1 MYVSG
6 AAGTVSRPRTRLPRV
21 VAGGVVYVGT
31 ADGTVSAFD
40 ASGCIN
46 SPPCPRLWSANV
58 GAPVSGGMAVANGKL
73 YVGSETGLVAYRL
86 PPA

>member
-6 AAGTVSRPRTRLPRV
+6 AAGTVSRRRTRLQPV
-21 VAGGVVYVGT
+21 VAGGVVYVGS

-58 GAPVSGGMAVANGKL
+58 GAPVAGGMAVANGKL